1 MLFNFD
7 TNKENESETLM
18 RYRELCI
25 AALYDY
31 SVNHSN
37 RLSID
42 EKKKIEDVITCLFD
56 SELDF
61 INRYPEE

>member
-1 MLFNFD
+1 MLFNL
-7 TNKENESETLM
+7 NEEKASETLM

-25 AALYDY
+25 TALDDY
-31 SVNHSN
+31 SVNHPN
-37 RLSID
+37 HLADD

-61 INRYPEE
+61 INRYP